1 MPMPHSPAEPHNEAI
16 RRHAPAAWACL
27 SELGRQIFFPNGV
40 AAQAHEARGTAI
52 NATIGQCTDGAGN
65 ALTLPS
71 MAQHVQGLSLEST
84 FLYPPQGGH
93 VALREAWRDRVTP
106 RSAGPVSLPMVT
118 AGITHGLSAIAD
130 LFAGPHADVVLPTP
144 MWGNYPHLFWT
155 RRGAHAVK
163 VALSTPTG
171 LDVAALHDCLQART
185 RPTLLVL
192 NFPSNPGGWMPT
204 AAEADQIRE
213 AIESAPVPM
222 VVLCDDAYQDMVWE
236 PDAIRGSLFHRLSD
250 LSPDKALVVKVDGA
264 TKELFFFGGRVAF
277 VCFAADGPL
286 ADALTEKVKAI
297 LRATTSATVALSQAV
312 VLEALRSPTLAG
324 EVESLLH
331 VLRARYLRLKGGLE
345 EAGLSTWPFNAAFFA
360 LVEVGGDPEA
370 VRQALLA
377 ESVGVIAIP
386 SAGAVRVSY
395 ASVAEHDIDT
405 LVTALR
411 RHH

>member
-1 MPMPHSPAEPHNEAI
+1 MSHSPAVPHNEAI
-16 RRHAPAAWACL
+16 RRHGPAAWACL

-52 NATIGQCTDGAGN
+52 NATIGQCTDGAGH

-71 MAQHVQGLSLEST
+71 MARHIQGLSLEKT

-93 VALREAWRDRVTP
+93 AALREAWQARVAP

-130 LFAGPHADVVLPTP
+130 LFAGPHADVVLPNP

-155 RRGAHAVK
+155 RRGAHPVE

-171 LDVAALHDCLQART
+171 LDIGALHACLQTRT

-204 AAEADQIRE
+204 AAEADQIRA
-213 AIESAPVPM
+213 AIEAAPVPM
-222 VVLCDDAYQDMVWE
+222 VILCDDAYQDMVWE
-236 PDAIRGSLFHRLSD
+236 PEAIRGSLFHRLSD

-277 VCFAADGPL
+277 ACFGADGPL
-286 ADALTEKVKAI
+286 AAALNEKLKAI
-297 LRATTSATVALSQAV
+297 LRATTSATVALSQTL
-312 VLEALRSPTLAG
+312 VLEALRSPTLDS
-324 EVESLLH
+324 EVESLLG
-331 VLRARYLRLKGGLE
+331 VLRARYHRLKSGLE
-345 EAGLSTWPFNAAFFA
+345 AAGLSTWPYNSAFFA
-360 LVEVGGDPEA
+360 LVEVSKDPEV

-395 ASVAEHDIDT
+395 ASVAEGDIDA
-405 LVTALR
+405 LVAALR
-411 RHH
+411 RHR